1 METFQ
6 RVTHLIEKLNK
17 DWNRAG
23 ASRHFSRIDKDILI
37 DDIRSLYELVHELE
51 TGAVSENNTEKQQN
65 HSPEI
70 AYPEPQSAEPK
81 TEEVPDQP
89 QAEPEPEIPQ
99 PEEETS
105 GEHLPETRDDLKSQ
119 DPHEIELEIVTG
131 SDETFRGQ
139 NNSVEQDESQ
149 EEPFEADEM
158 KPELPEKPKPKTPV
172 STGEAFKASKT
183 LADVYQRN
191 GDNSIA
197 ARMQHNRISDIK
209 AAIGINEKF
218 LFINEIFKG
227 NTGDYKKAIERLNSM
242 SHYHEAIDYIDQIK
256 NENEVKNEE
265 ATAKLVEI
273 IKRKYS

>member
-6 RVTHLIEKLNK
+6 RVTHLIDKLNK
-17 DWNRAG
+17 DWNRAVD
-23 ASRHFSRIDKDILI
+23 SRHFSRIDKDILI

-51 TGAVSENNTEKQQN
+51 TGVRSEDHAQKPEN
-65 HSPEI
+65 HQPET
-70 AYPEPQSAEPK
+70 ADPEPQSAEPK

-89 QAEPEPEIPQ
+89 HPESGHEIPQ
-99 PEEETS
+99 PEEKR
-105 GEHLPETRDDLKSQ
+105 PEDVQPEIRDELKSQ
-119 DPHEIELEIVTG
+119 DPHEIELEIVTER
-131 SDETFRGQ
+131 DEPSTEE
-139 NNSVEQDESQ
+139 NSTADTEESQDEPA
-149 EEPFEADEM
+149 EVDEM
-158 KPELPEKPKPKTPV
+158 KPELPANPKSATPV
-172 STGEAFKASKT
+172 SAGEAFKASKT

-273 IKRKYS
+273 IRRKYS